1 MFCHSRFDYKDN
13 REAEETETELKRV
26 VNDQQKQISN
36 LRAQVSCWEAWPA
49 QNLNRVW
56 KYLHKC
62 WWRSRAAIQVLS
74 GIASCTKFAQSLFL
88 HSTKDCTCMDVGAG
102 QWPCGSCTL
111 QYLHNWYWA
120 IWKTFFEYIVN
131 GYCTMFMPKDDPELP
146 LIVNVPSKPILIIL
160 YCFDDEPFFFMNAP
174 SILSSL
180 WKLGHFTTM
189 YYSELLW
196 KGK

>member
-62 WWRSRAAIQVLS
+62 WWRSSKSRAAIQVQVLS
-74 GIASCTKFAQSLFL
+74 GIIASCTKFAQSLFL
-88 HSTKDCTCMDVGAG
+88 HSTKDCTYTRWKGWSLVSGGCV
-102 QWPCGSCTL
+102 SRTV
-111 QYLHNWYWA
+111 QYLHNWWWA
-120 IWKTFFEYIVN
+120 IWQNLLRVQ
-131 GYCTMFMPKDDPELP
+131 CLRRSH
-146 LIVNVPSKPILIIL
+146 NV
-160 YCFDDEPFFFMNAP
+160 YARRCF
-174 SILSSL
+174 
-180 WKLGHFTTM
+180 WTTIQ
-189 YYSELLW
+189 S
-196 KGK
+196 